1 MSKFTGRLN
10 GIAAVLLLGAA
21 VAAGA
26 LSASAQAGQYH
37 VYSCRTPDG
46 AVAPVDGWSEAV
58 STANDHTANTC
69 ASGGGLVAA
78 LNAGHAHAA
87 DTDLATWAF
96 NAPAGETLGAATI
109 WRAGDTA
116 GGGDAN
122 DSYFFWLTG
131 VANSGE
137 STVLF
142 DKCNAFKGCAS
153 EGSSQNPL
161 ASNNRVEVPE
171 KALHSPYLSL
181 NASCGSLIAESE
193 CSASPGDENG
203 NAAVVELFAADMILN
218 DEAPPTIEEVKG
230 PLAEAATV
238 SGTTDISLTAG
249 DGASG
254 VYEAIFQVDGATVQK
269 TVLDGNGGKCHD
281 VGETTD
287 GLPAFLYTRP
297 CPASA
302 SADVPFDTTGLT
314 DGSHHVVV
322 SVSDAAGNAKPAMDR
337 QVTVANHASSPGG
350 GEQPGGGTGNGQ
362 QPGGAGGTGANT
374 SPGANGQPGA
384 NQNAGSA
391 SPGAGAASS
400 GAAPERGAPN
410 GSGASD
416 QATLTARWKGA
427 GVRLRSAYGKA
438 HTLEGRL
445 SAPGG
450 GPIVG
455 ASIAVSDLPA
465 AAGARA
471 AGLPAVR
478 TNAAGRFTLRLP
490 RTLTSGALGL
500 AYRSH
505 LADSTPVATSTLTLA
520 VVPTLRLRVT
530 PAVSAIHQTIHFTGR
545 VLGGAI
551 PRGGKQLVLEGRTP
565 GSRWI
570 QFEVIRT
577 SARGAFHA
585 SYRFHIP
592 GPSAYTFRI
601 VSQYEADYPFLAGV
615 SNVVGVVER

>member
-1 MSKFTGRLN
+1 MSKFTRRLN
-10 GIAAVLLLGAA
+10 GIAAAFLLSAA
-21 VAAGA
+21 IAAGA
-26 LSASAQAGQYH
+26 LSANAQAGQYH
-37 VYSCRTPDG
+37 VYTCRTPDG
-46 AVAPVDGWSEAV
+46 QAAPVDGWSEAV

-69 ASGGGLVAA
+69 AGGGGLVAA

-96 NAPAGETLGAATI
+96 NAPAGETLGAATV

-116 GGGDAN
+116 GGAN
-122 DSYFFWLTG
+122 ENASYLFWLAGSAGAETG
-131 VANSGE
+131 SRVFERCTAVSE
-137 STVLF
+137 
-142 DKCNAFKGCAS
+142 CAS
-153 EGSSQNPL
+153 KGMFANPL
-161 ASNNRVEVPE
+161 ATQNRVEAPSS
-171 KALHSPYLSL
+171 ALNTPNLSL
-181 NASCGSLIAESE
+181 TASCGSAILEYG
-193 CSASPGDENG
+193 CPTGGGDENG
-203 NAAVVELFAADMILN
+203 NAAVVELFAADLILN
-218 DEAPPTIEEVKG
+218 DEAPPTVEEAKG

-238 SGTTDISLTAG
+238 SGTTDIALTAG

-302 SADVPFDTTGLT
+302 SADVPFDTTGLS

-322 SVSDAAGNAKPAMDR
+322 SVTDAAGNATPAMDR

-350 GEQPGGGTGNGQ
+350 EQTGGGTGNGQ
-362 QPGGAGGTGANT
+362 QPGGTSGNT
-374 SPGANGQPGA
+374 SPGTGNQPGA
-384 NQNAGSA
+384 SQNAGSTN
-391 SPGAGAASS
+391 PGAGAASS

-416 QATLTARWKGA
+416 QATLMARWKGA
-427 GVRLRSAYGKA
+427 GVRLKSAYGKP

-450 GPIVG
+450 GPIAG

-465 AAGARA
+465 ATGAHTS
-471 AGLPAVR
+471 GLPTVR
-478 TNAAGRFTLRLP
+478 TNAKGRFTLRLP

-505 LADSTPVATSTLTLA
+505 LADTTPVATRTLILA
-520 VVPTLRLRVT
+520 VVPTLQLHVS
-530 PAVSAIHQTIHFTGR
+530 PILSAIHHTIYFAGR

-551 PRGGKQLVLEGRTP
+551 PPGGKQLVLEGRTP
-565 GSRWI
+565 GTPWV
-570 QFEVIRT
+570 QFKVIRT
-577 SARGAFHA
+577 SARGTFHA
-585 SYRFHIP
+585 SYRFVIP

-615 SNVVGVVER
+615 SNLVGLVER

>member
-1 MSKFTGRLN
+1 MSKFTSRLN
-10 GIAAVLLLGAA
+10 GIAAAFLLSAA
-21 VAAGA
+21 IAAGA

-37 VYSCRTPDG
+37 VYTCRTPDG
-46 AVAPVDGWSEAV
+46 QVAPVDGWSEAV
-58 STANDHTANTC
+58 STANDHTADTC

-96 NAPAGETLGAATI
+96 NAPAGETLGAATV

-116 GGGDAN
+116 GGGNAN

-137 STVLF
+137 STVVF

-153 EGSSQNPL
+153 EGTSENPL
-161 ASNNRVEVPE
+161 ASNNRVEVTE

-203 NAAVVELFAADMILN
+203 NAAAVELFAADLTLN
-218 DEAPPTIEEVKG
+218 DEAPPTVEEVKG

-254 VYEAIFQVDGATVQK
+254 VYEAIFQVDGATMQK

-297 CPASA
+297 CPATA
-302 SADVPFDTTGLT
+302 SADVPFDTTGLS

-322 SVSDAAGNAKPAMDR
+322 NVSDAAGNATPAMDR

-350 GEQPGGGTGNGQ
+350 GEQTGGGTGNGQ
-362 QPGGAGGTGANT
+362 QPGGTGAGSSPGTG
-374 SPGANGQPGA
+374 SQPGA
-384 NQNAGSA
+384 NQNAGSTT
-391 SPGAGAASS
+391 PGAGAASS
-400 GAAPERGAPN
+400 GVAPERGAPN

-427 GVRLRSAYGKA
+427 GARLKSAYGKP

-450 GPIVG
+450 GPIAG

-465 AAGARA
+465 AAGAHA
-471 AGLPAVR
+471 SDLPAVR
-478 TNAAGRFTLRLP
+478 TDAKGRFTLRLP
-490 RTLTSGALGL
+490 RTLTSVALGL

-505 LADSTPVATSTLTLA
+505 LADSTPVATRTLA
-520 VVPTLRLRVT
+520 LAVAPTLQLHVS
-530 PAVSAIHQTIHFTGR
+530 PILSAIHHTIHFTGR

-551 PRGGKQLVLEGRTP
+551 PPGGKQLDLEGRTP
-565 GSRWI
+565 GTPWV
-570 QFEVIRT
+570 QFKVIRT
-577 SARGAFHA
+577 SARGTFHA
-585 SYRFHIP
+585 SYRFVIP
-592 GPSAYTFRI
+592 GPSAYTFRV

-615 SNVVGVVER
+615 SNLVGVVER